1 MRIWMAAIILMAAA
15 CADGSGPATST
26 MDQTATV
33 SFAANLNAFRADQGL
48 GTVTTNRRLQR
59 AAQAHAEDM
68 EKRGYFSHQS
78 VGGPN
83 GTSMS
88 DRIAASGYRACAAA
102 ENIAQGQKS
111 ESEVFAAWRG
121 SAGHRRNMLGPRYVE
136 YGLGR
141 SGNTW
146 VQLLAAGC

>member
-1 MRIWMAAIILMAAA
+1 
-15 CADGSGPATST
+15 

-88 DRIAASGYRACAAA
+88 DRIAASGYRAL
-102 ENIAQGQKS
+102 KS
-111 ESEVFAAWRG
+111 KSYISRAW
-121 SAGHRRNMLGPRYVE
+121 SKLK
-136 YGLGR
+136 
-141 SGNTW
+141 
-146 VQLLAAGC
+146 

>member
-1 MRIWMAAIILMAAA
+1 MAAIMLMAAA
-15 CADGSGPATST
+15 CADSGAPATST
-26 MDQTATV
+26 MTQPTTG
-33 SFAANLNAFRADQGL
+33 SFAASLNAFRADQGQ
-48 GTVTTNRRLQR
+48 GAVTTNRRLQR

-68 EKRGYFSHQS
+68 ERRGYFSHQS

-111 ESEVFAAWRG
+111 ESEVFEAWRR